1 MTKKRNSR
9 KDSYIIVYPYYNKFE
24 DGGDTEP
31 GPFSKQNI
39 GSTLGG
45 ALGAVGSIVN
55 AGVQNANAFGVNE
68 GEVDAIE
75 AQADAL
81 AETRVKSNTNSSLLD
96 EWSTLNTMDNVSW
109 EDIYQ
114 RNMSKGQ
121 LASNTIGAIASGA
134 SSGAQMGGGIGAI
147 VGGVVGLGS
156 ALGGLFGGK
165 ARAKKKAKREADR
178 LNEEINKANALAT
191 NAFVAKAESLENQ
204 NAFNAMQ
211 NIAAYGGKIHIK
223 PENRGKF
230 TRLKERTGK
239 SATWFKEHGTPAQKK
254 MATFALNARKWK
266 HADGGPIFTNGGIWS
281 NGLTYINEGGT
292 HEKNPLEGIQLGVDN
307 LGVPNLVEEGE
318 VVYDDYVFSNR
329 IKVPRKA
336 RKSLGLG
343 KSKDITFADAAR
355 SLSKESEERPNDP
368 ISKRGLEDSMLKLQ
382 QIQELSRMKKNRNA
396 KYSYGGKVGRKFDD
410 GSFLQF
416 SNPLGGIAQRLLPIS
431 GLPDFTLPEY
441 KDYMDM
447 TPRER
452 RKRASS
458 IISDIPLLNDN
469 TLGIGT
475 KTYEDRVAEGLL
487 PPQIDYN
494 IGSTITDSAVT
505 GDAVED
511 PGEHSKGRTRGV
523 FLRYAPVF
531 GSALG
536 LANDLFSKPDYT
548 GVDTLLGIAN
558 DAGDYKPV
566 DYRPIGNYL
575 QYNPFDRDYYINKL
589 NAQAGATKRAIMNS
603 SSPSRNAAL
612 LAADYNTQ
620 NSLGDLVRTAE
631 EYNLEQRQMVED
643 FNRNT
648 NIINAEMGL
657 KSAMANQNAQLKA
670 NQSRAYW
677 AAKAIDMRNAID
689 AARSASASTNMTNLF
704 NSLGDIGNE
713 KFAMNMI
720 NSNPALYYTLSRRG
734 DVGYKRKGGYLTIN
748 KKGR

>member
-1 MTKKRNSR
+1 MAKKRNSR
-9 KDSYIIVYPYYNKFE
+9 KDSYIVVYPYYNKFE
-24 DGGDTEP
+24 DGGNTEP

-55 AGVQNANAFGVNE
+55 AGVQNANAFGVNGGKADE
-68 GEVDAIE
+68 IE
-75 AQADAL
+75 AQTDAL
-81 AETRVKSNTNSSLLD
+81 AETKVKSNTNSSLLD

-121 LASNTIGAIASGA
+121 MASNTIGSIASGA

-178 LNEEINKANALAT
+178 LNEEISKANSLAT

-266 HADGGPIFTNGGIWS
+266 HANGGPIFTNGGIWD

-292 HEKNPLEGIQLGVDN
+292 HEENPLEGIQLGVDN
-307 LGVPNLVEEGE
+307 LGIPNLVEEGE

-329 IKVPRKA
+329 IKVPKKV

-343 KSKDITFADAAR
+343 ENKDITFADAAR
-355 SLSKESEERPNDP
+355 RLSKESEERPNDP

-382 QIQELSRMKKNRNA
+382 QTQELSRMKKNRNT
-396 KYSYGGKVGRKFDD
+396 KYSYGGKIGRKYND

-416 SNPLGGIAQRLLPIS
+416 SYPAESLLS
-431 GLPDFTLPEY
+431 
-441 KDYMDM
+441 
-447 TPRER
+447 
-452 RKRASS
+452 
-458 IISDIPLLNDN
+458 
-469 TLGIGT
+469 
-475 KTYEDRVAEGLL
+475 
-487 PPQIDYN
+487 PQIDYN
-494 IGSTITDSAVT
+494 IGSTSTDNAVT
-505 GDAVED
+505 GDDEGGIGK
-511 PGEHSKGRTRGV
+511 PSKRGTRGV

-548 GVDTLLGIAN
+548 GVDTLLDIAN
-558 DAGDYKPV
+558 DAGNYKPV

-612 LAADYNTQ
+612 LAADYNAQ
-620 NSLGDLVRTAE
+620 NSLGDLARTAE
-631 EYNLEQRQMVED
+631 EYNLEQRQKVED

-648 NIINAEMGL
+648 NITNAEMGL

-720 NSNPALYYTLSRRG
+720 NSSPALYYTLSRRG
-734 DVGYKRKGGYLTIN
+734 DVGYKRRGGYLTIN